1 MIIEIIG
8 SLSSP
13 LLMSIILFFALK
25 NKINIF
31 NSFRKGA
38 LEGLECLISILPA
51 IIALMTAV
59 FMFKSSG
66 AMDLLVN
73 LLDPIFKLINIPKE
87 CIPLIIMK
95 PISGSGT
102 NAILTS
108 IFESNGPDSY
118 IGKLSSVIASSMEP
132 VFYVLSV
139 YGI

>member
-13 LLMSIILFFALK
+13 LLMAIILFFAIK

-31 NSFRKGA
+31 DSFKKGA
-38 LEGLECLISILPA
+38 TEGLECLISILPA

-73 LLDPIFKLINIPKE
+73 LLNPILRLINIPKE

-102 NAILTS
+102 NAILIS
-108 IFESNGPDSY
+108 IFESSGPDSF

-132 VFYVLSV
+132 IFYILSI
-139 YGI
+139 YRI